1 MWFDNYKFPIKA
13 LRQVLM
19 EQPQKNNRKLIASV
33 QHALNILNLFDASH
47 PELGNSEIANLLS
60 MDPGTV
66 AGLVYTLKQN
76 NYLDQNPSNRKYR
89 LGLKLAERAA
99 VLLNQIDLRK
109 IAAPYLEEL
118 RTWSGESTNLAI
130 YDHQEVAY
138 IERLFGSHPLGIR
151 SEIGKRAPLHST
163 ALGKIILANLKTQD
177 VQKILSDYKFTQ
189 VTPNTIIGYDDFIR
203 ELDHVRKLGFALDNE
218 ENEIGGRCLAA
229 PVLNNEEVAV
239 AAISI
244 SFPTQRLPLEKIP
257 EYGEKIKTAA
267 LEISKRIGFR
277 GDSFPKEVK

>member
-1 MWFDNYKFPIKA
+1 
-13 LRQVLM
+13 M
-19 EQPQKNNRKLIASV
+19 EQNQKKNRKIIASV

-47 PELGNSEIANLLS
+47 PELGNSEIANMLG
-60 MDPGTV
+60 MDPSTV
-66 AGLVYTLKQN
+66 AGLIYTLKHN

-109 IAAPYLEEL
+109 IAAPFLEEL
-118 RTWSGESTNLAI
+118 RSWSGESTNLAI
-130 YDHQEVAY
+130 RDHQEVAY

-163 ALGKIILANLKTQD
+163 ALGKAILAHLRPNDTQA
-177 VQKILSDYKFTQ
+177 ILGEYQFIQ
-189 VTPNTIIGYDDFIR
+189 VTPNTIIKIDEFIQ
-203 ELDHVRKLGFALDNE
+203 ELERVRKLGFALDDE

-229 PVLNNEEVAV
+229 PIQNDDGIAV

-244 SFPTQRLPLEKIP
+244 SFPIQRLPLEKVQ
-257 EYGEKIKTAA
+257 EYGEKIKTSA
-267 LEISKRIGFR
+267 LEISSRIGFR
-277 GDSFPKEVK
+277 AENLTKEVK